1 MQSIE
6 LINDN
11 DISDI
16 SSMTSVGTIFTET
29 KDTGVSLLTWVVFD
43 GHEDTLI
50 WDIQAIPGD
59 NIASFADSLG
69 GNGYTAGNL
78 AEDSLDDPIRG
89 SSITL
94 VYRSYELNEFGIPV
108 ETGSDK
114 AGTGHTLHPTHAP
127 PAWDGPSQDH
137 FITIC
142 ANGFSTLSYSRRF
155 PNMYCTATNGSVLLM
170 CNT

>member
-29 KDTGVSLLTWVVFD
+29 KDTGVPLLTWVIFD

-50 WDIQAIPGD
+50 WDKQAIPGD
-59 NIASFADSLG
+59 NIASLADTLSSS
-69 GNGYTAGNL
+69 GYTAGNL
-78 AEDSLDDPIRG
+78 AEDSLDNPISG

-94 VYRSYELNEFGIPV
+94 IYRS
-108 ETGSDK
+108 
-114 AGTGHTLHPTHAP
+114 
-127 PAWDGPSQDH
+127 
-137 FITIC
+137 
-142 ANGFSTLSYSRRF
+142 
-155 PNMYCTATNGSVLLM
+155 
-170 CNT
+170 